1 MARPTTEK
9 VCITC
14 GKPFLPS
21 GGRQMVCPVCK
32 AEKKPKPQK
41 TLGAVAKAAAE
52 LGASYGRYVA
62 MSMEER
68 SKLKEEK
75 TMAEQQKTT
84 EMGTIKTQTTENQV
98 QQVQNQVQPER
109 DALQEYISYLE
120 QQSVELTARI
130 ERIRIALEE
139 AAAYSSVRHS
149 EWRQHKENPRTG
161 GNQ

>member
-1 MARPTTEK
+1 MRQAVSAQRWTAEGMPGVQGREEAQAAENAW
-9 VCITC
+9 C
-14 GKPFLPS
+14 GRES
-21 GGRQMVCPVCK
+21 
-32 AEKKPKPQK
+32 
-41 TLGAVAKAAAE
+41 AAE